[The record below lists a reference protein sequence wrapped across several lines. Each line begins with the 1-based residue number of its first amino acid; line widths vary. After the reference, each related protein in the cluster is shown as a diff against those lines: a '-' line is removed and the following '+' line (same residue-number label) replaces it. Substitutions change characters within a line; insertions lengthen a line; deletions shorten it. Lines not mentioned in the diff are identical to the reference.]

1 MKNLEKRVE
10 KLQRKVH
17 EHGFV
22 LGLQLSVDD
31 VRAAFEDGDNISHG
45 DAISILYYFMEKE
58 GEELYKLQ
66 LDWFYDFLKQTKKE
80 NKNESNGLN

>member
-1 MKNLEKRVE
+1 MRNLEKRVA

-17 EHGFV
+17 EHGFI

-31 VRAAFEDGDNISHG
+31 VRAAFENGESIPHG
-45 DAISILYYFMEKE
+45 DAINILYEIMEKE

-80 NKNESNGLN
+80 LKK